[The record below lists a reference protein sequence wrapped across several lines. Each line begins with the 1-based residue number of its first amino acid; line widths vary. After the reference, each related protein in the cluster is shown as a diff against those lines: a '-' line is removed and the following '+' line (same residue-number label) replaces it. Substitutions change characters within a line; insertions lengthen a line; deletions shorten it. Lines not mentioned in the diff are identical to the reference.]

1 MTFLTHSAHSRRE
14 TLFHFA
20 SRLGLSTFVTLL
32 LEKPGAEDCL
42 RLRNKHNELARDIAL
57 ERGFDGL
64 ADLIAE

>member
-1 MTFLTHSAHSRRE
+1 LSHSDDIPRE

-32 LEKPGAEDCL
+32 LEKPGAETCL
-42 RLRNKHNELARDIAL
+42 QLLNKHNEHARDIAL
-57 ERGFDGL
+57 SRGFDGL